1 MVENNKEILNIVI
14 TGGPCGG
21 KTTALDSLAKLLRSM
36 GYVVYICPETATE
49 LINSGIK
56 PYGEHRLDPIDFQEI
71 ATETQNDKEK
81 TRRKAARR
89 CPHDK
94 VAILYDRG
102 LLDGRAYV
110 SKEEYQMILDKLG
123 LKESEILASYDLV
136 IHMVTAAIGK
146 VSAYT
151 TSNNKART
159 ETVEEAKEKDNAVM
173 ESYSNHP
180 NFFIVNND
188 CDFDEKIER
197 VCNIIRAFIGEN
209 AVIKRERY
217 LLDLEDIDFEVC
229 GNNMLE
235 EYIEEFVKKY
245 DTDEDE
251 VYARSTIN
259 GYSYFTYTKNR
270 FLPDGSKVSTCK
282 TISKEEYINELEKI
296 KGSVIYKTRY
306 NFIDQGERYR
316 LDFCEI
322 DGKYMYILE
331 RDVSNV
337 NKKPLPYFINNGY
350 DITNNRDYDDDS
362 LFVDH
367 NINQVVKKKRKRGN

>member
-71 ATETQNDKEK
+71 VTETQNDKEK

-188 CDFDEKIER
+188 CNFDEKIER

-209 AVIKRERY
+209 SVIKREKY
-217 LLDLEDIDFEVC
+217 LLELEDIDFEIC

-235 EYIEEFVKKY
+235 EYIEEFVKKEN
-245 DTDEDE
+245 DDEDE
-251 VYARSTIN
+251 VYTKSTIN
-259 GYSYFTYTKNR
+259 EYSYFTYTKNR

-282 TISKEEYINELEKI
+282 TISKEEYVYELERINKKPI
-296 KGSVIYKTRY
+296 HKTRY
-306 NFIDQGERYR
+306 NFIDKGERYR
-316 LDFCEI
+316 LDFCDI
-322 DGKYMYILE
+322 DGEYIYILE
-331 RDVSNV
+331 RDVSNI
-337 NKKPLPYFINNGY
+337 NKTPLPYFIHNGV
-350 DITNNRDYDDDS
+350 DITKNRNYDDDNMYIDRNAKQ
-362 LFVDH
+362 L
-367 NINQVVKKKRKRGN
+367 IKQ